1 MPVDSS
7 LINDRKEGLYMKIIL
22 QAVVAVLFC
31 YSLAFAGDEDFKKID
46 TNNDG
51 KISRQEYNAA
61 VIKTF
66 KRYDKNGD
74 GFLTKDELMAIAEI
88 DAEKFMKE
96 VDTNNDGKISQLEF
110 MQAAE
115 KRFKFLDK
123 NGNGYIEKKEMVVT
137 GARNKTLPA
146 VFIPFVIIPL

>member
-1 MPVDSS
+1 M
-7 LINDRKEGLYMKIIL
+7 IY
-22 QAVVAVLFC
+22 
-31 YSLAFAGDEDFKKID
+31 
-46 TNNDG
+46 
-51 KISRQEYNAA
+51 
-61 VIKTF
+61 
-66 KRYDKNGD
+66 
-74 GFLTKDELMAIAEI
+74 
-88 DAEKFMKE
+88 